1 MLLDRCKLVFIMLI
15 ISSLISV
22 VQAQTNESEKLY
34 KIFKKEREFRKTT
47 NKMLVPCDWSNGI
60 SPISVE
66 GQLAFLEGWKG
77 ILTEINAINRS
88 KLDETDQVSYDM
100 FRFIVEDAIAQIEFE
115 TYLIPID
122 SDSGFHI
129 DYVYLVGR
137 TKPETIEEFEAYI
150 EQLAYFKSFATQHIE
165 LMRLGI
171 QKGMTLPRIILDNYE
186 SGIDPHVVDNPSDS
200 YFATPFKNMPTTFTE
215 KEKHQIRDAAWAAI
229 DTSIIA
235 GYKMFSDFIKNEYR
249 PAARTTLGATNLPKG
264 KEYYQQRVNYYST
277 LDMTADEI
285 FELGQQEVARIRKDM
300 EAVIKEVN
308 YDGSFAEFLNFL
320 RTDQQ
325 FYCDTPE
332 CLLKEASYLSKK
344 IDGVLP
350 QYFGKLPRL
359 SYGVEAVPAAIAPKY
374 TTGRY
379 STGSAAEHRAGFYWV
394 NTYNLPAR
402 PLYVLPALTLHEAVP
417 GHHLQISLA
426 EEIEGLPPFRTQTYL
441 SAYGE
446 GWALYC
452 EWLGEE
458 MGIYTTPYT
467 RFGRMTYE
475 MWRACRLVVDVG
487 MHAKGWTRQEAVD
500 FMASNTALSM
510 HEVNTEIDRY
520 IGWPAQALSY
530 KIGEL
535 KIRELR
541 QLAEEQ
547 LEDQFNLRDFHDL
560 ILKNGAVPLFILD
573 KQVKDWIKSYKD

>member
-541 QLAEEQ
+541 QLAEAK
-547 LEDQFNLRDFHDL
+547 LGNRFNIRDFHDL
-560 ILKNGAVPLFILD
+560 ILKNGSVPLFILE
-573 KQVKDWIKSYKD
+573 KQVRDWIKSYKD

>member
-235 GYKMFSDFIKNEYR
+235 GYKIFSDFIKNEYR

-541 QLAEEQ
+541 QLAEAK
-547 LEDQFNLRDFHDL
+547 LGNRFNIRDFHDL